1 MAELNT
7 MYEGVTNS
15 PDTFLTSALASG
27 GTVLYVADGSVFG
40 TLPNLAVLGSG
51 ANAETILVIDKRTD
65 NGYNIQRAVEGLA
78 RDWPQ
83 ATIAARNFTNKDYT
97 TLIENVQALN
107 IGKVEIVTGKGLSK
121 NDYDDT
127 AKDKVD
133 AIPSN
138 PQYTDTVY
146 THPTTHPASIITQD
160 ANNRF
165 VSDTEKSTWAG
176 KQNALSAGSNIT
188 ISGNTI
194 SATDTVYTHPASHPA
209 TIITQDSNNR
219 FVTDVEKQAWNGK
232 QNALTA
238 GENITIE
245 NNVISASGS
254 SGSMTLV
261 SQVTILNNLIL
272 RKFSNG
278 MVNASGAIWTDQGT
292 KVSEAPYTVKFT
304 GVIPLDYRPL
314 YDFSCTVL
322 VKNTST
328 YREPGLLQF
337 RTNGDVRGE
346 LTPASGYYSYFVNV
360 WYIAS

>member
-40 TLPNLAVLGSG
+40 TLPNLAVLGTG
-51 ANAETILVIDKRTD
+51 GNAETILVLEKRAD
-65 NGYNIQRAVEGLA
+65 NGYDIQRAVEGLA

-83 ATIAARNFTNKDYT
+83 ATIAARNFTNKDYK

-121 NDYDDT
+121 NDYTDAEKAKLAGIESGAQVNTVTSVNGQTGAVITPDT
-127 AKDKVD
+127 TYGLATTTANGLMASTDKVKLNGI
-133 AIPSN
+133 AAN
-138 PQYTDTVY
+138 
-146 THPTTHPASIITQD
+146 
-160 ANNRF
+160 ANNYIHP
-165 VSDTEKSTWAG
+165 
-176 KQNALSAGSNIT
+176 SA
-188 ISGNTI
+188 
-194 SATDTVYTHPASHPA
+194 HPA
-209 TIITQDSNNR
+209 TMITQDSNNR

-238 GENITIE
+238 GENITIID
-245 NNVISASGS
+245 NVISASGG
-254 SGSMTLV
+254 SGAMTLV

-278 MVNASGAIWTDQGT
+278 MIHASGVCYTDSGT
-292 KVSEAPYTVKFT
+292 RVTETPYTVKFT
-304 GVIPLDYRPL
+304 GAIPLDYRPL
-314 YDFSCTVL
+314 YDFFLTVL

-346 LTPASGYYSYFVNV
+346 LTPTSGYYNYFVNV

>member
-1 MAELNT
+1 MANLNT

-165 VSDTEKSTWAG
+165 V
-176 KQNALSAGSNIT
+176 
-188 ISGNTI
+188 
-194 SATDTVYTHPASHPA
+194 
-209 TIITQDSNNR
+209 
-219 FVTDVEKQAWNGK
+219 TDVEKQAWNGK
-232 QNALTA
+232 QDALTA
-238 GENITIE
+238 GENITIID
-245 NNVISASGS
+245 NVISASGG
-254 SGSMTLV
+254 SGAMTLV

-278 MVNASGAIWTDQGT
+278 MIHASGVCYTDSGT
-292 KVSEAPYTVKFT
+292 RVTETPYTVKFT
-304 GVIPLDYRPL
+304 GAIPLDYRPL

-346 LTPASGYYSYFVNV
+346 LTPTSGYYSYFVNV